1 MVSMLQTVAV
11 ARALQDKR
19 PLVSV
24 WPSQVVRSK
33 VNAQGDGLDSNG
45 DLTISGG
52 EVYVDGPTNGGNGAL
67 DYDGNGTI
75 TGGPPL

>member
-1 MVSMLQTVAV
+1 M
-11 ARALQDKR
+11 
-19 PLVSV
+19 
-24 WPSQVVRSK
+24 
-33 VNAQGDGLDSNG
+33 DSNG

-75 TGGPPL
+75 TGGTVVMVGSNGMAMGLAQIPSKLPSLKRMCLVVLRQGDDYRFVG